1 MEKDYRGRA
10 TALANMGII
19 IGDLITFVIILNITK
34 YMDAYD
40 KFLTFTVTLGSFGV
54 TLFMIIKEPL
64 IEIKE
69 EAQKIK
75 IMEKVSTISK

>member
-1 MEKDYRGRA
+1 
-10 TALANMGII
+10 
-19 IGDLITFVIILNITK
+19 
-34 YMDAYD
+34 MDAYD

-69 EAQKIK
+69 ETQKIK